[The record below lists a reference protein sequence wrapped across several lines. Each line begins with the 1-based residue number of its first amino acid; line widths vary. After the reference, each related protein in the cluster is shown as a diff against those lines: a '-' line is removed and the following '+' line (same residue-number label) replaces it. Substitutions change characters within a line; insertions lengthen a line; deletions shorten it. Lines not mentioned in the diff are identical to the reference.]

1 MEEGKVCVVKFVV
14 GNYVFN
20 ECKMFDVLY
29 VVVFCV
35 KIVMDDV
42 WLKLVV
48 DQEDVD
54 GCFVMLEV
62 KVVNDKGCKFFVDM
76 YCKDLYDDV
85 EWMVKQVYFNVGN
98 FLFGVV
104 VLGLDVVFIE
114 GFDVVIFDVEFGLK
128 EKGYISLVVVSVGYY
143 SVEDFN
149 VMLLKFCLL

>member
-1 MEEGKVCVVKFVV
+1 
-14 GNYVFN
+14 
-20 ECKMFDVLY
+20 MFDVSY

-35 KIVMDDV
+35 KIAMDDV

-54 GCFVMLEV
+54 GRFVTSEA
-62 KVVNDKGCKFFVDM
+62 KVANDKGRKFFVDM
-76 YCKDLYDDV
+76 YRKDLYDDV

-98 FLFGVV
+98 FLFGVA
-104 VLGLDVVFIE
+104 VLGLDAVFIE

-149 VMLLKFCLL
+149 VTLSKFRLS

>member
-1 MEEGKVCVVKFVV
+1 
-14 GNYVFN
+14 
-20 ECKMFDVLY
+20 
-29 VVVFCV
+29 
-35 KIVMDDV
+35 MDDV

-54 GCFVMLEV
+54 GRFVTSEA
-62 KVVNDKGCKFFVDM
+62 KVANDKGRKFFVDM
-76 YCKDLYDDV
+76 YRKDLYDDV

-98 FLFGVV
+98 FLFGVA
-104 VLGLDVVFIE
+104 VLGLDAVFIE

-149 VMLLKFCLL
+149 VTLSKFRLS